1 MSAGGP
7 VPDRSEPSA
16 RGELTATLW
25 LIAVLLAE
33 FLAVVWFFGGLYSA

>member
-7 VPDRSEPSA
+7 VREPSEPSA
-16 RGELTATLW
+16 NGELTATLW

-33 FLAVVWFFGGLYSA
+33 FLAVVWFFGGLDSA

>member
-1 MSAGGP
+1 MSTGGP
-7 VPDRSEPSA
+7 GPDRSEPSA

-33 FLAVVWFFGGLYSA
+33 FLAVVGFFGSLYSG

>member
-1 MSAGGP
+1 VSAGGP
-7 VPDRSEPSA
+7 VPDRSEPST

-33 FLAVVWFFGGLYSA
+33 FLAVLWFFGRVYAG

>member
-1 MSAGGP
+1 MSGNGP
-7 VPDRSEPSA
+7 ARERSEASV

-33 FLAVVWFFGGLYSA
+33 LLAVMWFFAGVYST